1 MLQPTRT
8 LTGAFLRVQC
18 RVMLE
23 LLNQRK
29 ETEMQT
35 WAMWTFGL
43 IAFSA
48 VTKALVIG
56 FADYP
61 RTHGRGTDAI
71 DLVIAFAWLVWGA
84 CAIW

>member
-1 MLQPTRT
+1 
-8 LTGAFLRVQC
+8 
-18 RVMLE
+18 MLE

-35 WAMWTFGL
+35 WAIWTFGL
-43 IAFSA
+43 LAFSA

-56 FADYP
+56 FINYP
-61 RTHGRGTDAI
+61 RVRGRGI
-71 DLVIAFAWLVWGA
+71 DVIDMVILFAWLVWGA

>member
-1 MLQPTRT
+1 
-8 LTGAFLRVQC
+8 
-18 RVMLE
+18 
-23 LLNQRK
+23 
-29 ETEMQT
+29 MQT

-56 FADYP
+56 FGDYP

-71 DLVIAFAWLVWGA
+71 DLVIAFAVLLWGA